1 MKTVKELAT
10 LAGVSVRTLHYYD
23 QIGLLR
29 PAGTTPSGYRLY
41 GEREFSRLQQ
51 ILFFRELDFPLEE
64 IRAILDSPSFDKA
77 QALDRQRELLSLERD
92 RLDRLIAL
100 VDALRKGEKNMTFD
114 AFDRSEL
121 DTARA
126 RYAEEARERWGNTP
140 AYAESEQKARDR
152 SDEDWARISRESD
165 EILQG
170 FASCR
175 GKAPRDPAVAA
186 LVSAWQEHITRNYY
200 ACSKE
205 ILQSLGEM
213 YVSDE
218 RFTKNLERYG
228 EGVARL
234 MSEAIAAYCEE

>member
-1 MKTVKELAT
+1 MNTVTELAT

-100 VDALRKGEKNMTFD
+100 VDALRKGEKYD
-114 AFDRSEL
+114 L
-121 DTARA
+121 
-126 RYAEEARERWGNTP
+126 
-140 AYAESEQKARDR
+140 
-152 SDEDWARISRESD
+152 
-165 EILQG
+165 
-170 FASCR
+170 
-175 GKAPRDPAVAA
+175 
-186 LVSAWQEHITRNYY
+186 
-200 ACSKE
+200 
-205 ILQSLGEM
+205 
-213 YVSDE
+213 
-218 RFTKNLERYG
+218 
-228 EGVARL
+228 
-234 MSEAIAAYCEE
+234 